1 MNSKKTTPRLYLP
14 GSYKGV
20 IMNAA
25 VYARVSTDLQ
35 AEKGYSLETQVQACT
50 KKATELGANVI
61 KTYVDDGYS
70 GAYLE
75 RPQLDALRDAIADK
89 LFDLVVIYE
98 PDRLSRE
105 TAHLLLLTQEI
116 ERSGAKLE
124 FVLTEYKNTPEGQ
137 LFLTIKG
144 AFASYERAT
153 IRERTM
159 RGKRGKLRQGKVVE
173 DSGVYGYDYDSKNS
187 CYIINPYEAR
197 VIQRI
202 FKWYVSGEFGGC
214 HTIADMLTMRKT
226 IPPKGTRWHMSTVRS
241 ILRRQMYTGEYYA
254 NTYYHGKVGAK
265 KEVRIPRDKS
275 EWIPMKAPAIIDKD
289 VFAKAQDKLSRNRS
303 LSEFKRVAEVYL
315 LRGLLFCEECGRK
328 KHILRTEPAK
338 GMVYYGCAAR
348 PSRYTSSIKCPS
360 KYVNVYDTDAIFWG
374 LLEKICKSEKFLLNY
389 VKGQRSKSAAKS
401 DSDVET
407 YAKKLKDIARERE
420 AVMQWFN
427 HSLLTQEEATKRLT
441 ELKDSE
447 LVLQRKIENADSV
460 KKESTLNAS
469 AICSMIKN
477 CPATPEARRAVL
489 LQIVNKIYM
498 KRTDNSY
505 KHHYKL
511 EFRILFKD

>member
-1 MNSKKTTPRLYLP
+1 
-14 GSYKGV
+14 
-20 IMNAA
+20 
-25 VYARVSTDLQ
+25 
-35 AEKGYSLETQVQACT
+35 
-50 KKATELGANVI
+50 
-61 KTYVDDGYS
+61 
-70 GAYLE
+70 
-75 RPQLDALRDAIADK
+75 
-89 LFDLVVIYE
+89 
-98 PDRLSRE
+98 
-105 TAHLLLLTQEI
+105 
-116 ERSGAKLE
+116 
-124 FVLTEYKNTPEGQ
+124 
-137 LFLTIKG
+137 
-144 AFASYERAT
+144 
-153 IRERTM
+153 
-159 RGKRGKLRQGKVVE
+159 
-173 DSGVYGYDYDSKNS
+173 
-187 CYIINPYEAR
+187 
-197 VIQRI
+197 
-202 FKWYVSGEFGGC
+202 
-214 HTIADMLTMRKT
+214 
-226 IPPKGTRWHMSTVRS
+226 MSTVRS

-265 KEVRIPRDKS
+265 KEIRIPRDKS
-275 EWIPMKAPAIIDKD
+275 EWISMKAPAIIDKD
-289 VFAKAQDKLSRNRS
+289 VFAIAQDKLSRNRS

-489 LQIVNKIYM
+489 LQIIDKVYIN
-498 KRTDNSY
+498 RTDNSY

>member
-1 MNSKKTTPRLYLP
+1 
-14 GSYKGV
+14 
-20 IMNAA
+20 MNAA

-173 DSGVYGYDYDSKNS
+173 DSGVYGYDYDKETNG
-187 CYIINPYEAR
+187 YVINPYEAG
-197 VIQRI
+197 VINRI
-202 FKWYVSGEFGGC
+202 FKWYNSNEKGGC
-214 HTIADMLTMRKT
+214 HSIAAELNKRRT

-254 NTYYHGKVGAK
+254 NTYYHGRVGAK
-265 KEVRIPRDKS
+265 KEIRIPRDKS

-289 VFAKAQDKLSRNRS
+289 VFAIAQEKLSRNRS

-360 KYVNVYDTDAIFWG
+360 KYANVYDTDAIFWEFM
-374 LLEKICKSEKFLLNY
+374 EKICKSEKFLLNY

-489 LQIVNKIYM
+489 LQIVDKIYM

-505 KHHYKL
+505 RHHYHL
-511 EFRILFKD
+511 SFRILFKD

>member
-1 MNSKKTTPRLYLP
+1 
-14 GSYKGV
+14 
-20 IMNAA
+20 MNAA

-50 KKATELGANVI
+50 KKAKELGANVV
-61 KTYVDDGYS
+61 KAYVDDGYS

-159 RGKRGKLRQGKVVE
+159 RGKRGKLRQGKVVG
-173 DSGVYGYDYDSKNS
+173 DSGVYGYDYDKESNS
-187 CYIINPYEAR
+187 YVVNPYEAG
-197 VIQRI
+197 VITRI
-202 FKWYVSGEFGGC
+202 FKWYNSDELGGC
-214 HTIADMLTMRKT
+214 HSIAAELNKRRT
-226 IPPKGTRWHMSTVRS
+226 IPPKGTRWHMSTIRS

-265 KEVRIPRDKS
+265 KEIRIMRDKS

-289 VFAKAQDKLSRNRS
+289 VFAVAQAKLARNRNV
-303 LSEFKRVAEVYL
+303 SEFKPVAEIYL
-315 LRGLLFCEECGRK
+315 LRGLLYCEDCGRK
-328 KHILRTEPAK
+328 KNILRTDPKK
-338 GMVYYGCAAR
+338 GMVYYGCATR
-348 PSRYTSSIKCPS
+348 QSRYSTSIKCSS
-360 KYVNVYDTDAIFWG
+360 KYANVYDTDDIFWG
-374 LLEKICKSEKFLLNY
+374 LLEKICRSEKSLLSY
-389 VKGQRSKSAAKS
+389 VKGQRTKSFKKA
-401 DSDVET
+401 DNDVET
-407 YAKKLKDIARERE
+407 YAKKLKELARERE

-447 LVLQRKIENADSV
+447 LILQRKMENAGSV
-460 KKESTLNAS
+460 KKEYDLNAA
-469 AICSMIKN
+469 AICSIIKN
-477 CPATPEARRAVL
+477 CPATPEARRAAL
-489 LQIVNKIYM
+489 LQIIDKVYM

-505 KHHYKL
+505 RHHYHL